1 MHWIIL
7 AGSRSNSDPIAQMG
21 GEPFKALVKVAGVP
35 MLERVVRTL
44 FSLDGLS
51 RISILLQ
58 DDEPLQS
65 RPEWHWLRQDE
76 RVHIIR
82 SRGSAS
88 QALLDVM
95 ENGAAE
101 WPTFITT
108 ADNVM
113 LTPSIARQ
121 FIQGAVEGETEF
133 AFATVREHEVRAAV
147 PDTKRTYW
155 KFADGGFA
163 TCNLFALTGPQSLE
177 ALRLWRMVEQDR
189 KKVWKIVA
197 AFGILPL
204 IGYRL
209 GLLSFGGGLARASK
223 KLDVK
228 VKAVALDDARAC
240 IDVDK
245 PEDFVLTERLLS
257 AAAHV

>member
-7 AGSRSNSDPIAQMG
+7 AGSRSETDPVAQMG

-44 FSLDGLS
+44 FSLDGLKRVS
-51 RISILLQ
+51 VLLQ
-58 DDEPLQS
+58 DDAPLQN

-76 RVHIIR
+76 RVRIVK

-88 QALLDVM
+88 QALLNVM
-95 ENGAAE
+95 EEGEAD

-113 LTPSIARQ
+113 FTPSIARQ
-121 FIQGAVEGETEF
+121 FMQGAVDGKTEF
-133 AFATVREHEVRAAV
+133 AFATVREQQVQAAV
-147 PDTKRTYW
+147 PETKRTYW

-163 TCNLFALTGPQSLE
+163 TCNLFALTAPQSLE
-177 ALRLWRMVEQDR
+177 ALKLWRMVEQDR

-197 AFGILPL
+197 SFGILPL
-204 IGYRL
+204 IAYRL
-209 GLLSFGGGLARASK
+209 GLLSFGGGLARASR

-228 VKAVALDDARAC
+228 VKAVALDDPRAC

-245 PEDFVLTERLLS
+245 PEDFVLTERLLT
-257 AAAHV
+257 APLHG